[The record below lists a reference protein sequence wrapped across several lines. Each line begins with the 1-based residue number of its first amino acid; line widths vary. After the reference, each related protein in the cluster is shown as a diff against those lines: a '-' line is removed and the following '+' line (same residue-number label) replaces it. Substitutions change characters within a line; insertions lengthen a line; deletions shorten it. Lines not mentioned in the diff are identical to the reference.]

1 MRICGMEH
9 DLIQKPWA
17 PEEAKRPLLQALLK
31 SGRLLSCQLPRSRF
45 WLSQL
50 LAAPL
55 QLRMRVDWDPTLD
68 EDPRLNW
75 QPRQLWVVLWWL
87 SGFTNHVLF
96 WGLDFR
102 LGACKIRTS
111 LLLEGQLPKSWVH
124 IGADIFAIRKELFED
139 QGCMLPRLS
148 LCAFHVLTT
157 AFHTL
162 PQRFVTDCA
171 HWFSAL
177 IAETPRW
184 QPAPHAWW
192 RHHYVSTASN
202 ESTLLSLHLGS
213 DGFPGLGPCDALPSG
228 SGLFCSFRSS
238 FGHSFGRSSCHLIIR
253 AQEVVQGSL
262 IDGHFFSVHDQE
274 RHCSNDDMNSSGTL
288 ERSAAFSLKVH
299 NMHNGRVLSTGW
311 CWVSM
316 CDPLWFASCSH

>member
-1 MRICGMEH
+1 MC
-9 DLIQKPWA
+9 
-17 PEEAKRPLLQALLK
+17 
-31 SGRLLSCQLPRSRF
+31 S
-45 WLSQL
+45 
-50 LAAPL
+50 
-55 QLRMRVDWDPTLD
+55 LR
-68 EDPRLNW
+68 
-75 QPRQLWVVLWWL
+75 
-87 SGFTNHVLF
+87 
-96 WGLDFR
+96 GLDFM

-192 RHHYVSTASN
+192 CHHYVSTASN

-228 SGLFCSFRSS
+228 SGLFCSFWSS
-238 FGHSFGRSSCHLIIR
+238 FGHCFGRSSCHLIIR
-253 AQEVVQGSL
+253 FRWWAQEVVQGSL

-274 RHCSNDDMNSSGTL
+274 RHWSNDDMNSSGTL
-288 ERSAAFSLKVH
+288 ERSAAFPLKVH